1 MILLCHTLLSKPKDT
16 PCDGPVQ
23 YEIYWWTIWRNTSM
37 RKEEKNAVPASVE
50 LFNVRGALAL
60 KQNKEINTKESN
72 MSCDLASTH
81 AP

>member
-1 MILLCHTLLSKPKDT
+1 M
-16 PCDGPVQ
+16 G
-23 YEIYWWTIWRNTSM
+23 
-37 RKEEKNAVPASVE
+37 KEEKNTVPASVE

>member
-1 MILLCHTLLSKPKDT
+1 
-16 PCDGPVQ
+16 
-23 YEIYWWTIWRNTSM
+23 M
-37 RKEEKNAVPASVE
+37 RRKRRKNAVPAGAE

>member
-1 MILLCHTLLSKPKDT
+1 MTVPFNMEFIGELSGEILAWEKKKRTL
-16 PCDGPVQ
+16 
-23 YEIYWWTIWRNTSM
+23 
-37 RKEEKNAVPASVE
+37 PASVE